1 MGGRDLRRFPLEQMD
16 QMDRFLEGLIE
27 AGVSDVKRQVSG
39 VAKDYAEEII
49 DLLVDAKIELAEA
62 RQVVAERLARMA
74 ESSDVTPVD
83 KQG

>member
-1 MGGRDLRRFPLEQMD
+1 MRRFPLEQMD

-62 RQVVAERLARMA
+62 RQVVAERLVRMA